1 MLALLALHPR
11 SRLPAADTPLPDLGW
26 RSAAP
31 APAHP
36 LGITGA
42 MHAASSLHALPGGG
56 AAAAPRPALPA
67 AAALAD
73 AITDAIP
80 LPPPEPVPR
89 DVTRVIAMR
98 RSVRRF
104 ADEPLPLGALSGVLA
119 ALAATPSLLPGPP
132 LIVDVVVHAAH
143 GLAPGA
149 YRHDP
154 QQHALLP
161 RRTGIDLRR
170 AARAAAL
177 DQDVIGD
184 AAVVFVLSLPRT
196 ALLADASGPAR
207 AYRHA
212 LLHAGCIGERIYLE
226 AGARGLAVC
235 AVGAFHDDEAA
246 ALVAADPA
254 REWALHFAALGRPV
268 G

>member
-1 MLALLALHPR
+1 M
-11 SRLPAADTPLPDLGW
+11 
-26 RSAAP
+26 
-31 APAHP
+31 
-36 LGITGA
+36 
-42 MHAASSLHALPGGG
+42 
-56 AAAAPRPALPA
+56 
-67 AAALAD
+67 
-73 AITDAIP
+73 
-80 LPPPEPVPR
+80 
-89 DVTRVIAMR
+89 
-98 RSVRRF
+98 
-104 ADEPLPLGALSGVLA
+104 
-119 ALAATPSLLPGPP
+119 
-132 LIVDVVVHAAH
+132 HAAH

-184 AAVVFVLSLPRT
+184 AAVVFVLSLPRM